1 MSSHYVIQ
9 SLRSN
14 RKIEFIFDDAEP
26 NYVVIKIGSSSVQ
39 ISSLDVAILFSNI
52 APFLANAIEKEI
64 NDNE

>member
-26 NYVVIKIGSSSVQ
+26 DYVVIKIGSSSVQ
-39 ISSLDVAILFSNI
+39 IYSLDVAIMFSNI
-52 APFLANAIEKEI
+52 APFLAKAFEKEI
-64 NDNE
+64 DNNG